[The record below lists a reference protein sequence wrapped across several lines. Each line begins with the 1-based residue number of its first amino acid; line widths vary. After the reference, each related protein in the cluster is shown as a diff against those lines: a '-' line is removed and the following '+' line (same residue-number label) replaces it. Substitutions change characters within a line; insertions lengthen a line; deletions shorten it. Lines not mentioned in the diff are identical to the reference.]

1 MDLAK
6 SLIRSVVRAFY
17 ETKHILIVDALL
29 VHSALRDDDL
39 AHLLGLQTKELRK
52 LCAKLEEHRLLAVH
66 NRQETREG
74 MQRPISRTYYYIGF
88 RQTIDAIKFR
98 IYRVTKEV
106 ESLIRPTDERKDYF
120 CPRCKSRWTQ
130 LEVLDYIGPEGFY
143 CHKCDGPLDRD
154 DETIGDRGGHEMQSK
169 LMKQLEP
176 LLVLLPR
183 IDGVVIPDNTFDI
196 AYNARLPVQRNQLIN
211 PIATTVPIGSASDG
225 LPTVVKGTQVAV
237 QRIEVDVTSTEEK
250 SAAQQAAEAERK
262 ARVAE
267 QNALPV
273 WHTTSTVTGEHTTL
287 GAKEQA
293 AKRERD
299 ALIALGVE
307 EDEDKKAAE
316 AEVNDDVAEYYA
328 QLARDQQKA
337 KEAEEASDDEDEED
351 DDDDDEG
358 EFEDVGTPALGGS
371 SQNATA
377 ISSTPATAT
386 ATAAAGARPNGEI
399 SKASSVSSQSQSNGN
414 KAGALKRPGGT
425 STTNGNDDRSTSSN
439 GSPVKRRR
447 MDDVASSST
456 GPRAVA
462 AVAAAPAS
470 VVSSEKSVLANGT
483 SAKAEQAAPE
493 EDDNDDEE
501 EVEFEDV

>member
-6 SLIRSVVRAFY
+6 PLIRSVVRAFY

-74 MQRPISRTYYYIGF
+74 MQRPISRTYYYIDF
-88 RQTIDAIKFR
+88 RQTLDAIKFR

-154 DETIGDRGGHEMQSK
+154 DESIGDRGGHEMQSK

-196 AYNARLPVQRNQLIN
+196 AYNARLPVQRNLLIN
-211 PIATTVPIGSASDG
+211 PIATTVPVGSASDG

-237 QRIEVDVTSTEEK
+237 QRIEVDVTSNEEK

-273 WHTTSTVTGEHTTL
+273 WHTTSTVTGEHTTI

-293 AKRERD
+293 ARRQRD
-299 ALIALGVE
+299 TLIALGSE
-307 EDEDKKAAE
+307 EEEDKKTAE
-316 AEVNDDVAEYYA
+316 AEINDDVAEYYA

-337 KEAEEASDDEDEED
+337 KEAEEASDDDEDE
-351 DDDDDEG
+351 DDDDEG
-358 EFEDVGTPALGGS
+358 EFEDVGTPTLGGS
-371 SQNATA
+371 SNNTTT
-377 ISSTPATAT
+377 ISATPATAT
-386 ATAAAGARPNGEI
+386 TTAAVVALPNGDT
-399 SKASSVSSQSQSNGN
+399 SKASSVSSQPQSNGH
-414 KAGALKRPGGT
+414 KVGASKNSSGT
-425 STTNGNDDRSTSSN
+425 PTTNGDEGRSTSSN
-439 GSPVKRRR
+439 RNPAKRRR
-447 MDDVASSST
+447 TDDVAPPAA
-456 GPRAVA
+456 GPRAV
-462 AVAAAPAS
+462 VAAAAAAAS
-470 VVSSEKSVLANGT
+470 VVSSAKRVLANGA
-483 SAKAEQAAPE
+483 SVKAEQAAPE
-493 EDDNDDEE
+493 GDENDDEE